1 LHLNYIIESKYTQ
14 MNKLIV
20 FVFAISLFL
29 LGSCEKKGTDAVQTI
44 KTDSTG
50 LQIVFIDLDT
60 LLENYE
66 LYLDKKAQLEEQ
78 SKTAENALSGKIEA
92 FQKRAQKF
100 QTEVMEI
107 QQKANTI
114 APIELKK
121 LEEKFGKQQEN
132 LAKEEEALMK
142 QRESVATELE
152 KKLVDTQ
159 TDIQKN
165 LDDYLAKIAE
175 EKGYSLILKKGSLGG
190 VMYGISNLDITME
203 TAKALNEEYKKTKK

>member
-1 LHLNYIIESKYTQ
+1 
-14 MNKLIV
+14 MNKVIIFIFSVSTL
-20 FVFAISLFL
+20 LFN
-29 LGSCEKKGTDAVQTI
+29 SCEKKDTVSVQTT
-44 KTDSTG
+44 KMDSTG
-50 LQIVFIDLDT
+50 LNIVFIDLDT
-60 LLENYE
+60 LLENYD
-66 LYLDKKAQLEEQ
+66 LYLEKKGQLEEQ
-78 SKTAENALSGKIEA
+78 SKSAEKALAGKIEA

-100 QTEVMEI
+100 QAEVMEI

-114 APIELKK
+114 APVELKK

-159 TDIQKN
+159 NDIQKN

-190 VMYGISNLDITME
+190 VMYGTPTLDITLE
-203 TAKALNEEYKKTKK
+203 TAKALNEEYKNTKK

>member
-1 LHLNYIIESKYTQ
+1 
-14 MNKLIV
+14 MNKVIIFIFSASTL
-20 FVFAISLFL
+20 LFN
-29 LGSCEKKGTDAVQTI
+29 SCEKKDTVSVQTT
-44 KTDSTG
+44 KMDSTG
-50 LQIVFIDLDT
+50 LNIVFIDLDT
-60 LLENYE
+60 LLENYD
-66 LYLDKKAQLEEQ
+66 LYLEKKGQLEEQ
-78 SKTAENALSGKIEA
+78 SKSAEKALAGKIEA

-100 QTEVMEI
+100 QAEVMEI

-114 APIELKK
+114 APVELKK

-159 TDIQKN
+159 NDIQKN

-190 VMYGISNLDITME
+190 VMYGTPTLDITLE
-203 TAKALNEEYKKTKK
+203 TAKALNEEYKNTKK